1 MISRRRGIFNSP
13 GESSGR
19 DAGEPAGIGQ
29 RQIIAFDERSA
40 VAMGEGGEGA
50 EGAPAPEAPDSSGET
65 FTLVGVSLGRHK
77 LKGVQDPVHIVQ
89 CSDDGLEMRPIPAR
103 FTVRAGAAS
112 PSEGAATKWRE

>member
-1 MISRRRGIFNSP
+1 MRMYS
-13 GESSGR
+13 
-19 DAGEPAGIGQ
+19 ACA
-29 RQIIAFDERSA
+29 RSTSFSNRS
-40 VAMGEGGEGA
+40 
-50 EGAPAPEAPDSSGET
+50 DSSGET

-112 PSEGAATKWRE
+112 PSEGAATKRVE